1 MSDSKLSRNWV
12 ADHIARLPR
21 SGIRDFF
28 ELVNTMEDV
37 ISLGIGEPDFATPWH
52 IREATIYA
60 LEKGFTSYTSNL
72 GHLPLRRSVCRYVS
86 ERFGPSY
93 DPTSE
98 CIITVGVS
106 EALDLAMRA
115 ILNLGDEVI
124 YHEPCYVSY
133 MPSIAMAHAV
143 PVAVV
148 TGEETEFALDPAAVE
163 AAVTPKTKVLLLNF
177 PNNPTGASLTA
188 EDKQKL
194 ADIAIRHDLLVITD
208 EIYEEL
214 TYGPRCPSIAS
225 LPGMKGRTIFLN
237 GMSKAHAMTGYRIA
251 YACGPNHLI
260 EAMMKV
266 HQYSMLCASSIAQ
279 AAALE
284 ALENGDAARLE
295 MHREYEQRR
304 NVIVKRLNALGLR
317 CLMPKG
323 AFYVFPCIKST
334 GLTSD
339 AFARQL
345 LAEQK
350 VAVVPG
356 TAFGPSGEGY
366 VRCAYATGL
375 EDIEEAMVRIGTFL
389 DSLG

>member
-28 ELVNTMEDV
+28 ELVNTMDDV

-60 LEKGFTSYTSNL
+60 IQKGFTSYTSNL
-72 GHLPLRRSVCRYVS
+72 GYMPLRRSVCRYVA

-93 DPTSE
+93 DPATE

-106 EALDLAMRA
+106 EGLDLALRA
-115 ILNLGDEVI
+115 ILNPGDEVV

-133 MPSIAMAHAV
+133 APSIAMAHAI

-148 TGEETEFALDPAAVE
+148 TKEETQFALDPAAME
-163 AAVTPKTKVLLLNF
+163 AAITPKTKVMLLNF
-177 PNNPTGASLTA
+177 PNNPTGAGLTA
-188 EDKQKL
+188 DQKQEL
-194 ADIAIRHDLLVITD
+194 AAIAIRHDLLVITD

-214 TYGPRCPSIAS
+214 TYGDRTPSIAS
-225 LPGMKGRTIFLN
+225 LPGMRERTIFLN
-237 GMSKAHAMTGYRIA
+237 GMSKAHAMTGYRIG
-251 YACGPNHLI
+251 YGCGPQVLI

-284 ALENGDAARLE
+284 ALENGDRPRLE

-304 NVIVKRLNALGLR
+304 NVIVKRLNELGLP

-323 AFYVFPCIKST
+323 AFYVFPRISGT

-339 AFARQL
+339 AFARRL
-345 LAEQK
+345 LQEQR

-356 TAFGPSGEGY
+356 TAFGACGEGY

-375 EDIEEAMVRIGTFL
+375 EDIEEAMRRIGTFL
-389 DSLG
+389 ATLG

>member
-28 ELVNTMEDV
+28 ELVNTMDDV

-52 IREATIYA
+52 VREATIYA
-60 LEKGFTSYTSNL
+60 LQKGFTSYTSNL
-72 GHLPLRRSVCRYVS
+72 GYMPLRRSVCRYVA
-86 ERFGPSY
+86 ERFGATY
-93 DPTSE
+93 DPATE

-106 EALDLAMRA
+106 EALDIALRSV
-115 ILNLGDEVI
+115 LNPGDEVV

-133 MPSIAMAHAV
+133 APSIAMAHAK

-148 TGEETEFALDPAAVE
+148 TKEETQFALDPAAVE
-163 AAVTPKTKVLLLNF
+163 AAITPKTKVMLLNF
-177 PNNPTGASLTA
+177 PNNPTGAGLTA
-188 EDKQKL
+188 DDKARL
-194 ADIAIRHDLLVITD
+194 AEIAIRHDLLVITD
-208 EIYEEL
+208 EIYEDM
-214 TYGPRCPSIAS
+214 TYGERSPTIAS
-225 LPGMKGRTIFLN
+225 LPGMKERTLFLN
-237 GMSKAHAMTGYRIA
+237 GMSKAHAMTGYRIG
-251 YACGPNHLI
+251 YACGPQALI

-279 AAALE
+279 AAAIE
-284 ALENGDAARLE
+284 ALENGDRARDE

-304 NVIVKRLNALGLR
+304 NVIVKRLNELGLP
-317 CLMPKG
+317 CLLPRG
-323 AFYVFPCIKST
+323 AFYVFPRISGT

-339 AFARQL
+339 AFARRL
-345 LAEQK
+345 LKEQR

-356 TAFGPSGEGY
+356 TAFGACGEGY

-375 EDIEEAMVRIGTFL
+375 DDIEEAMRRIGRFL
-389 DSLG
+389 ATLG